1 MARQKLIKLKREDN
15 NSKHEDNIMSLI
27 ARLLINVIALLVVE
41 YIVPGFILT
50 DLKTAV
56 IAAIVIGVINTYI
69 RPILQIIALPITL
82 ITFGLGAF
90 LVNVLML
97 LFAAAIVPGFE
108 IKDFLTAL
116 IASILLTLVSW
127 FLHKLSHK

>member
-1 MARQKLIKLKREDN
+1 MPKAKVVKLKRVEDGSN
-15 NSKHEDNIMSLI
+15 HNDSMTSLI
-27 ARLLINVIALLVVE
+27 ARLLINVLALLVVE
-41 YIVPGFILT
+41 YIVPGFVLG

-69 RPILQIIALPITL
+69 RPILQIIALPITV

-108 IKDFLTAL
+108 IKDFLTAVV
-116 IASILLTLVSW
+116 ASILLTLVSW